1 MHILFFTEK
10 AVKYSKYDPRPRT
23 KCHLRLQK
31 TEPRPRLPFQ
41 RHSLTVSR
49 DVRHLRPGSSR
60 SSAKTEPII
69 ARDGAH
75 PGRRQF

>member
-31 TEPRPRLPFQ
+31 TAPRPRLPFQ
-41 RHSLTVSR
+41 CLTLKKVDSQK
-49 DVRHLRPGSSR
+49 S
-60 SSAKTEPII
+60 
-69 ARDGAH
+69 
-75 PGRRQF
+75 

>member
-41 RHSLTVSR
+41 THCLTLKKVDSQK
-49 DVRHLRPGSSR
+49 S
-60 SSAKTEPII
+60 
-69 ARDGAH
+69 
-75 PGRRQF
+75 